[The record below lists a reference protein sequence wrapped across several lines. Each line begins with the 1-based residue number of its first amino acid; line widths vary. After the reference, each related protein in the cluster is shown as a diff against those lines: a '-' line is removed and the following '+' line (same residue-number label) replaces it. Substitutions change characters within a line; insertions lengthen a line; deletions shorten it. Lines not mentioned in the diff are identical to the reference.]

1 MRSLFRIPQVAWH
14 QYSRRA
20 YPGKSIRPFHISSPL
35 AVIKPFLLSDIGEGI
50 KEVQIIQWFVEPEAR
65 VEQFDKLCEVQSD
78 KAAVDIT
85 SRFDGVI
92 KKLHYEPEDMAQV
105 GQPLCDIDVLSK
117 IEPEDETALGSVNEQ
132 AGSPETPQQP
142 QKAAERPQSQSGKAN
157 KPLQVSKAPNTR
169 DASSL
174 ATPAVRGLL
183 KDLKI
188 DISEVTGTGK
198 DGRVLKQ
205 DVQKHTSSRSLES
218 APSSSP
224 IPSQPSSDTAQTEN
238 IIPLTPIQSQMFKT
252 MTRSLTIPHF
262 LYTDELNVSGLSSLR
277 HHLNTHPSLPS
288 QQKLSYLPFIIKAL
302 SLALDNYPILN
313 ARVDTDTDASRP
325 CLVMRSAHNV
335 GIAMDTPQGLI
346 VPNIK
351 NVNTL
356 SIAAIAS
363 EVQRLQSLALASK
376 LTPADLT
383 GGTITVSN
391 IGSIGGTYVAPILVS
406 SEVAILGIGK
416 KRVVPAFD
424 EAGNVVKREVMNLS
438 WSADHRVVDGATV
451 ARCAEV
457 VRGFVERPE
466 GMIVRLR

>member
-1 MRSLFRIPQVAWH
+1 MRSLSRSLQVSWH
-14 QYSRRA
+14 QFRRKP
-20 YPGKSIRPFHISSPL
+20 YQSFRSFHTSSPL

-105 GQPLCDIDVLSK
+105 GQPLCDIDVLSE
-117 IEPEDETALGSVNEQ
+117 IEPEDETALGSTSEQ
-132 AGSPETPQQP
+132 AGSPSTPQQP
-142 QKAAERPQSQSGKAN
+142 QKAAEQHQSQPGEAN
-157 KPLQVSKAPNTR
+157 EEASKTPSTKGH
-169 DASSL
+169 SSL
-174 ATPAVRGLL
+174 ATPAVRGLS

-188 DISEVTGTGK
+188 DISEVIGTGK
-198 DGRVLKQ
+198 DGRVLEE
-205 DVQKHTSSRSLES
+205 DVQKHASSQSPES
-218 APSSSP
+218 AQPAPSP
-224 IPSQPSSDTAQTEN
+224 PSSDTTQTET

-262 LYTDELNVSGLSSLR
+262 LYTDELNVTALSSLR
-277 HHLNTHPSLPS
+277 HQLNTHPSLPN
-288 QQKLSYLPFIIKAL
+288 QAKLSYLPFIIKAL
-302 SLALDNYPILN
+302 SLALDNYLILN
-313 ARVDTDTDASRP
+313 TRVDTDTDASRP
-325 CLVMRSAHNV
+325 RLVMRSAHNI

-356 SIAAIAS
+356 SIVAIAS
-363 EVQRLQSLALASK
+363 EVQRLQSLAMASK
-376 LTPADLT
+376 LTPTDLT

-424 EAGNVVKREVMNLS
+424 EAGNIIKAEVMNLS

-466 GMIVRLR
+466 GMIARLR